1 MVPTIILTYM
11 PPSDAFPNPM
21 VLGHAAE
28 NGAQQMHLLPGE
40 AWVVQVYLGAH
51 GQFTFGL
58 IALLEKLGLSAYV
71 FGDGGLDA
79 QETLNGRTLPIPWLR
94 YFTFAPMV

>member
-1 MVPTIILTYM
+1 M
-11 PPSDAFPNPM
+11 PPSDAYLNPM

-51 GQFTFGL
+51 GQFTFGYG
-58 IALLEKLGLSAYV
+58 IGLLNLARTGSSPCNAMRNSSAVQGRFPLS
-71 FGDGGLDA
+71 GGGSGFVG
-79 QETLNGRTLPIPWLR
+79 T
-94 YFTFAPMV
+94 

>member
-1 MVPTIILTYM
+1 MARMVPTIILTYL

-51 GQFTFGL
+51 GQFTFG
-58 IALLEKLGLSAYV
+58 
-71 FGDGGLDA
+71 
-79 QETLNGRTLPIPWLR
+79 
-94 YFTFAPMV
+94 

>member
-51 GQFTFGL
+51 GQFTFG
-58 IALLEKLGLSAYV
+58 
-71 FGDGGLDA
+71 
-79 QETLNGRTLPIPWLR
+79 
-94 YFTFAPMV
+94 

>member
-1 MVPTIILTYM
+1 MQHSYGSAADAKNNCVSLAGVRPLAPPMARMVPTIILTYM

-51 GQFTFGL
+51 GQFTFG
-58 IALLEKLGLSAYV
+58 
-71 FGDGGLDA
+71 
-79 QETLNGRTLPIPWLR
+79 
-94 YFTFAPMV
+94 